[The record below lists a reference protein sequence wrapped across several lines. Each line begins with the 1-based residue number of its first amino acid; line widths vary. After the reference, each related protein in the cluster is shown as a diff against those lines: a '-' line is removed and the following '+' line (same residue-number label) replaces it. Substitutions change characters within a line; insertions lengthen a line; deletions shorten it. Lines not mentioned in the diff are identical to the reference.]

1 MMERAR
7 RVLKWKQRP
16 EWFKTTLL
24 LVMVAGATFGG
35 YGVFMLAMGTTSPL
49 VVVTSES
56 MEPILYRGDLLVV
69 QARAPDQIRL
79 GDIIVYRDTEFHP
92 ETSIVHRVVEIVNVN
107 GTYFYYTKGDAN
119 PVRDDGYRTYD
130 EVVGAMVLTIPWIG
144 NVSLFLRTPQGFI
157 LVAAIF
163 IAILVLPEI
172 ACKKDEQQAKTAEA

>member
-1 MMERAR
+1 
-7 RVLKWKQRP
+7 VI
-16 EWFKTTLL
+16 
-24 LVMVAGATFGG
+24 VAGATFGG
-35 YGVFMLAMGTTSPL
+35 YGIFMLAMGTTSPL

-56 MEPILYRGDLLVV
+56 MEPVLYRGDLLVV

-107 GTYFYYTKGDAN
+107 GTYFYYTRGDAN
-119 PVRDDGYRTYD
+119 AVRDEGYRTYD
-130 EVVGAMVLTIPWIG
+130 EVVGVVVLTIPWIG

-157 LVAAIF
+157 VIAAIF

-172 ACKKDEQQAKTAEA
+172 ACKKSEQQTQAAEAQSGTGATPPS